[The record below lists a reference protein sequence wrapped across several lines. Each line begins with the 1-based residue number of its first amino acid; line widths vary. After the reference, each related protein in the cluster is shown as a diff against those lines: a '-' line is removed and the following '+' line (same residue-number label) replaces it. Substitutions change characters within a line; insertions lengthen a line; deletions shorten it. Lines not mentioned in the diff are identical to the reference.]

1 MIYSSE
7 STNPDVLGSIFQGL
21 DSLLSSSA
29 KVARDGK
36 ILKSASQS
44 VFKGSSSSNAKASL
58 ALCDDEMKLS
68 SDVEITERTAEERKR
83 CLKETDKSSK
93 EPDATIHSSK
103 RERHFDDIC
112 FRENIFEKV
121 SLSRTADMPAGSGS
135 MRSGTSLP
143 HKTFSPSPLTERRSS
158 SPSTPVSP
166 KSALSSFRIPKR
178 SSKSQEEPSP
188 VMSPSSPLI
197 KQDPTPNSFISN
209 FKIPKRA
216 KSTSSDYS
224 TKKEGSNTGIRKSV
238 GQTFPASSACRTD
251 QKVSSSHQSMSS
263 SKGVTNS
270 SCVAESKVVASSLK
284 FTNSVRPMMQ
294 DNVQRKNSFNSSTSG
309 TEPSVTNS
317 SSVMRSHATTIRTI
331 SSNTAL
337 SGAAISTR
345 LPPAAD
351 AAVASG
357 GVGVRPSVTN
367 LNSVTGS
374 QAENVTSVTHSHTS
388 TANTTTHRVTTS
400 ITGTAYHAA
409 KASDILPTHSKT
421 TSSLTKV
428 TPLID
433 HLKPVEGKEQRRS
446 NIEIIRMLQEKQKNM
461 RQQLSCDSEGSTS
474 SRPVHSGKVDT
485 NVFSRKEI
493 HAPDK
498 SSACSRGV
506 TLPVA
511 IVKPSPQVP
520 SLAVNVSSVTPGSS
534 MQNSPVKSI
543 ASGIIDAHSS
553 NTWEFKRVRSAS
565 SSYSGHEATT
575 GKQDG
580 TATGTDYDREQQRKL
595 VRVRNWS
602 PCYAQCV
609 CIGLKKSFVSNR
621 KRTVTSGEPLY

>member
-7 STNPDVLGSIFQGL
+7 STNPDVLGSIFQDL

-44 VFKGSSSSNAKASL
+44 VFKGSSSSNAKANL
-58 ALCDDEMKLS
+58 ASCEDEMKLS

-103 RERHFDDIC
+103 RERHSDDMC

-121 SLSRTADMPAGSGS
+121 SLSRTADMPTGSCS
-135 MRSGTSLP
+135 MLSGTSLP
-143 HKTFSPSPLTERRSS
+143 RKTFSPSPLTERRSS

-209 FKIPKRA
+209 FKIPKRT
-216 KSTSSDYS
+216 KSMSCDYS
-224 TKKEGSNTGIRKSV
+224 TKKECSNTGIRNSV
-238 GQTFPASSACRTD
+238 GQTFPAPSTCRTD
-251 QKVSSSHQSMSS
+251 QRVSSSHQFTSS

-270 SCVAESKVVASSLK
+270 SCVTESKVAASSLK

-294 DNVQRKNSFNSSTSG
+294 KNVQRKNSFNSSTTG

-317 SSVMRSHATTIRTI
+317 SSVMKSHATTIRTI
-331 SSNTAL
+331 SSNTAF
-337 SGAAISTR
+337 SGAVISTCP
-345 LPPAAD
+345 PPAAV
-351 AAVASG
+351 AVASG
-357 GVGVRPSVTN
+357 GGGVRPSVTN

-374 QAENVTSVTHSHTS
+374 QAKNGTSVTHSHTS
-388 TANTTTHRVTTS
+388 TASTTTHTVTTS

-409 KASDILPTHSKT
+409 KASDILPTHSKA
-421 TSSLTKV
+421 TSTLTKV

-485 NVFSRKEI
+485 NVLSRKEI
-493 HAPDK
+493 QAPDK

-506 TLPVA
+506 ALSVA

-520 SLAVNVSSVTPGSS
+520 SLAVNVSNVTSGSS

-575 GKQDG
+575 GKQDW
-580 TATGTDYDREQQRKL
+580 TATGTGGDREQQRKL
-595 VRVRNWS
+595 VR
-602 PCYAQCV
+602 
-609 CIGLKKSFVSNR
+609 IGN
-621 KRTVTSGEPLY
+621 G

>member
-1 MIYSSE
+1 MIFSSE
-7 STNPDVLGSIFQGL
+7 SANPDVLGSIFQGL

-44 VFKGSSSSNAKASL
+44 VFKRSLSSNAKESVAS
-58 ALCDDEMKLS
+58 CEDEMKLS
-68 SDVEITERTAEERKR
+68 SDVEITERTAKERKR
-83 CLKETDKSSK
+83 CLKESDKSSE

-103 RERHFDDIC
+103 SERHSGDTC

-121 SLSRTADMPAGSGS
+121 SLSRTVDMPAGSCS
-135 MRSGTSLP
+135 ILSDTSLP
-143 HKTFSPSPLTERRSS
+143 RKTFSPSPLTERRSS
-158 SPSTPVSP
+158 SPSTPASP

-188 VMSPSSPLI
+188 VMSPSSPLV

-209 FKIPKRA
+209 FKIPKRT
-216 KSTSSDYS
+216 KSMSCDYS
-224 TKKEGSNTGIRKSV
+224 TKKECSNTGIRKSV
-238 GQTFPASSACRTD
+238 GQTFPAPSTCRTD
-251 QKVSSSHQSMSS
+251 QIVSSSHFTSS

-270 SCVAESKVVASSLK
+270 SCVTESKAAVSSLK

-294 DNVQRKNSFNSSTSG
+294 KNVQRKNSFNSSTTG

-331 SSNTAL
+331 SSSTAP
-337 SGAAISTR
+337 SGAAISTC
-345 LPPAAD
+345 LPPAA

-357 GVGVRPSVTN
+357 GGGVRPSVTN
-367 LNSVTGS
+367 LNSVTGC
-374 QAENVTSVTHSHTS
+374 QAKNVTSVTHSHTS
-388 TANTTTHRVTTS
+388 TASTTTHRVTTS
-400 ITGTAYHAA
+400 ITGTAYYAA
-409 KASDILPTHSKT
+409 KASDILPTHSRT
-421 TSSLTKV
+421 SSSLTKV

-461 RQQLSCDSEGSTS
+461 RQQLTCDSKGSTS

-485 NVFSRKEI
+485 NVLSRKEI
-493 HAPDK
+493 HAPEK
-498 SSACSRGV
+498 SSTSSRGV

-520 SLAVNVSSVTPGSS
+520 SLAVNVSSITPGSS

-565 SSYSGHEATT
+565 SSYSGHEATA

-580 TATGTDYDREQQRKL
+580 TVTGTDGDREQQRKL
-595 VRVRNWS
+595 VRVGN
-602 PCYAQCV
+602 
-609 CIGLKKSFVSNR
+609 G
-621 KRTVTSGEPLY
+621 